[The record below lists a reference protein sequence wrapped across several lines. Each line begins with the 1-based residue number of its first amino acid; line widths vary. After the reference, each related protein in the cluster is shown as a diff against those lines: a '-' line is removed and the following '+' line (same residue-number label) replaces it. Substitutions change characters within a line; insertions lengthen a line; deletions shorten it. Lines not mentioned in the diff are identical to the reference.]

1 MRNGD
6 LVKFGR
12 TCFRVAEPN
21 LSMEDKKLPMY
32 SSELHLGGLNTTKP
46 EPPEQS
52 IDVSICSGVE
62 NSVQDEMTT
71 K

>member
-1 MRNGD
+1 
-6 LVKFGR
+6 
-12 TCFRVAEPN
+12 
-21 LSMEDKKLPMY
+21 MEDKRLPIY

-52 IDVSICSGVE
+52 IDVSVCSGIE
-62 NSVQDEMTT
+62 SSMQQQEMTT